1 MWNCIKCNAVN
12 EDLYTICPKCGASR
26 SAGRF
31 GSATPVKTMAY
42 PQPAEQKPKPAEP
55 KPAPVQQMPPPQ
67 EYIPQPDKVRA
78 GGGVRFF
85 GRLLMIVLPLLT
97 LAAAVMMFNIY
108 LPQLNVLLNLS
119 TNLTDPNSSISWIS
133 VAAYCLIALG
143 AVLLSILPGLWTLA
157 IGKMMLRFARM
168 EELL

>member
-1 MWNCIKCNAVN
+1 MWTCIKCTATN

-31 GSATPVKTMAY
+31 GSAAPAKTVPYPAESKPQQPSEPAPRPH
-42 PQPAEQKPKPAEP
+42 PQP
-55 KPAPVQQMPPPQ
+55 PVN

-85 GRLLMIVLPLLT
+85 GRLLMLLLPLLT
-97 LAAAVMMFNIY
+97 ALICY
-108 LPQLNVLLNLS
+108 LTFDNYVVKLSVLLFGSAQTEASLPIIIVYALFS
-119 TNLTDPNSSISWIS
+119 
-133 VAAYCLIALG
+133 LG
-143 AVLLSILPGLWTLA
+143 AVLLSFLPGLWTLSL
-157 IGKMMLRFARM
+157 GKLLLRFARM

>member
-1 MWNCIKCNAVN
+1 MWTCIKCNAVN

-31 GSATPVKTMAY
+31 GSATPVKTMPY
-42 PQPAEQKPKPAEP
+42 PQPAEQKPAPAEHKP
-55 KPAPVQQMPPPQ
+55 TPAPQLPPPQ

-85 GRLLMIVLPLLT
+85 GRLLMFILPLLT
-97 LAAAVMMFNIY
+97 AFLAY
-108 LPQLNVLLNLS
+108 LKMDSCMVQLSVLLFGS
-119 TNLTDPNSSISWIS
+119 AS
-133 VAAYCLIALG
+133 VEKNNIILIAVYILFAFG
-143 AVLLSILPGLWTLA
+143 AVLLSVLPGLWTLA
-157 IGKMMLRFARM
+157 IGKLMLRFARM

>member
-31 GSATPVKTMAY
+31 GSAAPVKTVPY
-42 PQPAEQKPKPAEP
+42 PAAEP
-55 KPAPVQQMPPPQ
+55 KPRPQNAESKPAPTPQPPQAQ

-85 GRLLMIVLPLLT
+85 GRLLMVFLPLLT
-97 LAAAVMMFNIY
+97 ALLAY
-108 LPQLNVLLNLS
+108 LKMSTYQVQLSILLFDKAISEGSILLTIVYVLF
-119 TNLTDPNSSISWIS
+119 
-133 VAAYCLIALG
+133 ALG
-143 AVLLSILPGLWTLA
+143 AVLLSFLPGLWTLSL
-157 IGKMMLRFARM
+157 GKLLLRFARM

>member
-1 MWNCIKCNAVN
+1 MWNCIKCTAVN

-31 GSATPVKTMAY
+31 GSAAPVKTVPY
-42 PQPAEQKPKPAEP
+42 PQPVEQKPRPAEQKT
-55 KPAPVQQMPPPQ
+55 APVAQAPVPQ

-85 GRLLMIVLPLLT
+85 GRLLMIVLPLIT
-97 LAAAVMMFNIY
+97 LAAAVMMFNTY
-108 LPQLNVLLNLS
+108 LPQLSSLLKLS
-119 TNLTDPNSSISWIS
+119 GHLTDPNSSISWIAV
-133 VAAYCLIALG
+133 VAYILIALS

-157 IGKMMLRFARM
+157 IGKMLLRFARM